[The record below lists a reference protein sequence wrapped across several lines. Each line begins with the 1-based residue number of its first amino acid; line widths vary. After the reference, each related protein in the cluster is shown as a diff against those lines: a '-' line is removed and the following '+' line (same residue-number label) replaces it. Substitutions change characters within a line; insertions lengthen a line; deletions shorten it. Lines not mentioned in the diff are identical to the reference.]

1 MAGGLAAVILAAGK
15 STRMVTDLPKVLHE
29 VCGRPMLAYVLEACR
44 NVGVQKI
51 AVVVGY
57 RKDEVINAFAG
68 QDDIIWIEQKEQ
80 RGTGHAVMMC
90 EDELRKGGWED
101 TLVLCGD
108 GPLISDAVLGTVVE
122 KHRSEHS
129 SATLATSVLPDPAGY
144 GRIIRDAYGNLQGI
158 IEQSDCTDEQV
169 KIREINPSYYCF
181 DTAHLLD
188 ALHNLKP
195 NNAKNEYYLT
205 DALHI
210 MIAGGQK
217 AVAITAVAPEDV
229 ISVNSRQQLSL
240 VSKVMQE
247 RIQERLMSH
256 GVTIVDPGNTWID
269 ARAQIG
275 QDTVIYPFTYI
286 HGRVKIG
293 KRCSVGPFAFL
304 RDGTNL
310 AGDVVVG
317 VFTELKNAELGKGTR
332 MRHLSYVGD
341 TTVGENVNVGAGS
354 IVANFD
360 GRQVH
365 RTQIGDGA
373 YIGSGVILV
382 APLCLAEGSR
392 VEPGQVLR
400 TKGANHRGQTATEGE
415 V

>member
-44 NVGVQKI
+44 KVGVQKI
-51 AVVVGY
+51 LVVVGY

-80 RGTGHAVMMC
+80 RGTGHAVMVC
-90 EDELRKGGWED
+90 EEELRKGGWQD

-108 GPLISDAVLGTVVE
+108 GPLISDQVLRTVVD
-122 KHRSEHS
+122 KHRGENA

-144 GRIIRDAYGNLQGI
+144 GRIIRDSYGNLQGI
-158 IEQSDCTDEQV
+158 VEQSDCTEEQ
-169 KIREINPSYYCF
+169 KRIKEINPSYYCF
-181 DTAHLLD
+181 RTEHLLD
-188 ALHNLKP
+188 ALHNVRP

-205 DALHI
+205 DALQI
-210 MIAGGQK
+210 MIARGLK
-217 AVAITAVAPEDV
+217 AVAITAVASEDV
-229 ISVNSRQQLSL
+229 ISVNSRQQLSV

-247 RIQERLMSH
+247 RIQDQLMSS

-275 QDTVIYPFTYI
+275 QDTVIHPFTYI
-286 HGRVKIG
+286 HGNVRIG
-293 KRCSVGPFAFL
+293 KRCSVGPFAYL
-304 RDGTNL
+304 RNGTEL
-310 AGDVVVG
+310 GDDVVVG
-317 VFTELKNAELGKGTR
+317 VFTELKNSVLGHGSR

-341 TTVGENVNVGAGS
+341 TAVGEHVNIGAGS

-360 GRQVH
+360 GKDVH
-365 RTQIGDGA
+365 CTQIGNKA
-373 YIGSGVILV
+373 YIGSGAILV
-382 APLCLAEGSR
+382 APLKLPDGAHVDPGR
-392 VEPGQVLR
+392 VVNGKTNE
-400 TKGANHRGQTATEGE
+400 TNHRGQAT
-415 V
+415 